1 MYIYDHHWIIPG
13 RTHPPCFSYDKTGPF
28 FYLREG
34 FASHQSTLDA
44 PFHIATLSFPPQQTH
59 LPLSTTPITTTAMS
73 SSERDQPIYNPL
85 GSPTR
90 HVTTHSP
97 TTGLSIFA
105 PPSLL
110 PSSPTPYGSVGMVVH
125 DLYKTFTTPLN
136 MSTEDD
142 INRLQAHP
150 LQPSPGTLWFPKAPG
165 ETLVRY
171 CDWGPGQAIQF
182 HRTETIDFGVVIEG
196 EMVLT
201 LDGLEKRRLKKGDV
215 VVQRGT
221 MHAWENKSDTAWAR
235 VVFFLVGAEAVDVGG
250 NKKTEELPWSH
261 A

>member
-1 MYIYDHHWIIPG
+1 
-13 RTHPPCFSYDKTGPF
+13 
-28 FYLREG
+28 
-34 FASHQSTLDA
+34 
-44 PFHIATLSFPPQQTH
+44 
-59 LPLSTTPITTTAMS
+59 MS

-97 TTGLSIFA
+97 TTGLSIFG

-110 PSSPTPYGSVGMVVH
+110 PSSPTPYGS
-125 DLYKTFTTPLN
+125 
-136 MSTEDD
+136 
-142 INRLQAHP
+142 AHP

-196 EMVLT
+196 EMELT
-201 LDGLEKRRLKKGDV
+201 LDGGEKRRLKKGDV

-221 MHAWENKSDTAWAR
+221 MHAWENKSDTVWAR

-250 NKKTEELPWSH
+250 DKKTEVLPWSH